1 MSTPYTAVTITGY
14 NLQAPPDDG
23 SNVASNAL
31 KWSNH
36 IDKIGD
42 PIKALAEGINTNVA
56 AAFEKIFGANIKTRS
71 LDYTIVAADQGWFIE
86 VDAAATITLLPVAT
100 ASENFALAIVNTSSG
115 IVTVDGD
122 GSETINGLTTIA
134 LAPGAALVI
143 TCNGAKWIGFSSAA
157 ISPHKVKAADE
168 SVTSSTSAQ
177 VDDELAG
184 LALVTGKWHRL
195 EGFLN
200 YRQDGGDIKIVF
212 AYSDTPQAASEFSL
226 IATDSGVAVA
236 GETGSASSPLSI
248 TTLAD
253 ASASSIRIR
262 GAILANAVDGGTME
276 LWWAQDSSNANP
288 TTIKAGSWLSVIPI
302 D

>member
-1 MSTPYTAVTITGY
+1 MTTPYTAVSITGY

-36 IDKIGD
+36 IEKIGN

-56 AAFEKIFGANIKTRS
+56 AAFEKIFGANITTKS
-71 LDYTIVAADQGWFIE
+71 EDYTVVAADQGKFIE

-100 ASENFALAIVNTSSG
+100 ASENFALAIVNTGSG
-115 IVTVDGD
+115 TVVVDGN
-122 GSETINGLTTIA
+122 GSETINGLTSIP
-134 LAPGAALVI
+134 LSPGAALVI
-143 TCNGAKWIGFSSAA
+143 TCNGAKWIGFTAA
-157 ISPHKVKAADE
+157 ASSPHKVKAVDE

-177 VDDELAG
+177 VDDDLAG
-184 LALVTGKWHRL
+184 LVLVTGKWHRL

-200 YRQDGGDIKIVF
+200 YRQGGGDIKIVF
-212 AYSDTPQAASEFSL
+212 AYSNVPQAASEFSL
-226 IATDSGVAVA
+226 IATDSGVVVA

-248 TTLAD
+248 ITLTD
-253 ASASSIRIR
+253 NSASSIRIR

-276 LWWAQDSSNANP
+276 LWWAQDSSNVNP